1 MATSRTPPRR
11 GALPKAQLWGRQ
23 GSRDRRGTR
32 KREGCLE
39 SRRRPLKVGELDVE
53 DARPSLLGLER
64 EGLRLAGGQHHATR
78 GASE

>member
-1 MATSRTPPRR
+1 M
-11 GALPKAQLWGRQ
+11 
-23 GSRDRRGTR
+23 
-32 KREGCLE
+32 E